1 MAGRA
6 EGSAIKALF
15 SPSKGDPP
23 PQVKKKKNTSP
34 APKNAPS
41 PDQKEKTPPKKS
53 PSPEKEEKSS
63 PQKGGDK
70 KENSWTAPPK
80 IQVDVD
86 DLLQRAKAI
95 SSEIQEH
102 GLMFNLEEV
111 RQDQIKRTVSVFL
124 VDKRSRK
131 IVKPAKDMVLRQI
144 SSLGVKAQAIIAGAS
159 YAFWDILLPTTEE
172 AVALTKKT
180 LENKEYFFRTEYM
193 GRRRTTVSVYEV
205 PSFLRD
211 ANLAA
216 YMLQFGDIVSATHDG
231 MRGEWRFDIML
242 DMKTFYSVPNWLE
255 VEGRRLPVIV
265 SGRKPACWHCGEIGH
280 LSAVCPGKKAPKK
293 PDHKPGTLSPVV
305 KNNSEKEAP
314 VVSPTPAGKKNPTPP
329 SSPTVN
335 SDEAKAEWLTVGKG
349 GRKLQPEDPR
359 SQKSSQVGTDSLNPS
374 KKSNSPS
381 TTYAQKSSPQK
392 NKGPFKTPPKQHT
405 PPKVRCF
412 SPGREKFEKLL
423 EFKKRLDQERKSSP
437 RPGSSHSTP
446 SSPRHPRT
454 IRPPPTTPPHRSMP
468 PPLMSVLIQKKK
480 GPTPP
485 PLPLES
491 PPTRPA
497 PPATATSSSPSTT
510 PKKRQRSSSIDS
522 SGDEVP
528 KHIKKKD
535 KPRHHT
541 GLNICRV
548 DEGALDR
555 LHKVQPQLLKD
566 LRVLHNFKE
575 VNGCNVE
582 DPKNFP
588 NTWITTVIR
597 KGRGSEGVMKM
608 LGEANEALGPIS
620 FIKDDLASC
629 KGLVGRVPVVL
640 HPSLYRALKLT
651 FPRDVGGLAHDGA
664 INNEMATGS
673 MSQTVGV
680 LTPAM
685 FSPGTQP
692 L

>member
-1 MAGRA
+1 
-6 EGSAIKALF
+6 
-15 SPSKGDPP
+15 
-23 PQVKKKKNTSP
+23 
-34 APKNAPS
+34 
-41 PDQKEKTPPKKS
+41 
-53 PSPEKEEKSS
+53 
-63 PQKGGDK
+63 
-70 KENSWTAPPK
+70 
-80 IQVDVD
+80 
-86 DLLQRAKAI
+86 
-95 SSEIQEH
+95 
-102 GLMFNLEEV
+102 MFNLEEV
-111 RQDQIKRTVSVFL
+111 RQDQKKRTVSVFL

-172 AVALTKKT
+172 AVALTKKS
-180 LENKEYFFRTEYM
+180 LENKDYFFRTEYM
-193 GRRRTTVSVYEV
+193 GRRRTTVSIYEV

-293 PDHKPGTLSPVV
+293 PDHKQDTLSPVV
-305 KNNSEKEAP
+305 KINTEKEAP

-335 SDEAKAEWLTVGKG
+335 SEEAKAEWLTVGKG

-359 SQKSSQVGTDSLNPS
+359 SQKSAQVGTDSSPPS
-374 KKSNSPS
+374 KKSNCP
-381 TTYAQKSSPQK
+381 TPTYAQKSSPPK
-392 NKGPFKTPPKQHT
+392 NKVPPKTPPKQHT
-405 PPKVRCF
+405 PPRVRSF
-412 SPGREKFEKLL
+412 SPGREKFEQLL
-423 EFKKRLDQERKSSP
+423 EFKKRLDQERKSAP
-437 RPGSSHSTP
+437 RPGPSHSTP
-446 SSPRHPRT
+446 SSPRQPRT
-454 IRPPPTTPPHRSMP
+454 IRPPPTTPPHRTTMP
-468 PPLMSVLIQKKK
+468 PPLMSVLVQRKK
-480 GPTPP
+480 GPIPP
-485 PLPLES
+485 PLPLDS
-491 PPTRPA
+491 PPTKPT
-497 PPATATSSSPSTT
+497 PPVTAAASSPSTT

-528 KHIKKKD
+528 KHKSKKD

-541 GLNICRV
+541 GENICRV

-575 VNGCNVE
+575 VNGRNVE

-588 NTWITTVIR
+588 DCWITTVIR
-597 KGRGSEGVMKM
+597 KG
-608 LGEANEALGPIS
+608 
-620 FIKDDLASC
+620 
-629 KGLVGRVPVVL
+629 
-640 HPSLYRALKLT
+640 
-651 FPRDVGGLAHDGA
+651 
-664 INNEMATGS
+664 
-673 MSQTVGV
+673 
-680 LTPAM
+680 
-685 FSPGTQP
+685 
-692 L
+692 

>member
-1 MAGRA
+1 
-6 EGSAIKALF
+6 
-15 SPSKGDPP
+15 
-23 PQVKKKKNTSP
+23 
-34 APKNAPS
+34 
-41 PDQKEKTPPKKS
+41 
-53 PSPEKEEKSS
+53 
-63 PQKGGDK
+63 
-70 KENSWTAPPK
+70 
-80 IQVDVD
+80 
-86 DLLQRAKAI
+86 
-95 SSEIQEH
+95 
-102 GLMFNLEEV
+102 MFNLEEV
-111 RQDQIKRTVSVFL
+111 RQDQKKRTVSVFV

-172 AVALTKKT
+172 AVALTKKS

-193 GRRRTTVSVYEV
+193 GRRRTTVSIYEV
-205 PSFLRD
+205 PSYLRD

-305 KNNSEKEAP
+305 KSNTEKEAP
-314 VVSPTPAGKKNPTPP
+314 VVLPTPAGKKTPTPP

-335 SDEAKAEWLTVGKG
+335 SEEAKAEWLTVGKG

-359 SQKSSQVGTDSLNPS
+359 SQKSSQVGTDSSPPS
-374 KKSNSPS
+374 KIKSIISNSP
-381 TTYAQKSSPQK
+381 TYAQKSSPQK
-392 NKGPFKTPPKQHT
+392 NKVPPKTPPKQRT

-423 EFKKRLDQERKSSP
+423 EFKKRLDQERKSAP
-437 RPGSSHSTP
+437 RPGPSHSTP
-446 SSPRHPRT
+446 SSPRQPRI

-468 PPLMSVLIQKKK
+468 PPLMSVLVQRKK
-480 GPTPP
+480 GPIPT

-491 PPTRPA
+491 PPAKPSA
-497 PPATATSSSPSTT
+497 PVTAAASSPSTT

-528 KHIKKKD
+528 KHKSKKEKL
-535 KPRHHT
+535 RHHT
-541 GLNICRV
+541 GTNICRV

-555 LHKVQPQLLKD
+555 LHKVQPQLLRD

-575 VNGCNVE
+575 VNGRNVE

-588 NTWITTVIR
+588 DCWITTVIR
-597 KGRGSEGVMKM
+597 KGRGLEGVMKM

-620 FIKDDLASC
+620 FLKDDLSSC

-651 FPRDVGGLAHDGA
+651 FPWDVGGLARDGA
-664 INNEMATGS
+664 IDNEMVTGS